1 VLQGASKF
9 LDQVDLIIAE
19 LSFVRYDEH
28 ALVFLQMLN
37 LLDEL
42 GFRYYDETGEWR
54 SPSDGTLL
62 QKEVAFI
69 RSDLLIPP
77 TSRQVQ

>member
-1 VLQGASKF
+1 MPNFS
-9 LDQVDLIIAE
+9 
-19 LSFVRYDEH
+19 
-28 ALVFLQMLN
+28 
-37 LLDEL
+37 DEL
-42 GFRYYDETGEWR
+42 GFRYYDETGGWR

-77 TSRQVQ
+77 TSRHVQ

>member
-1 VLQGASKF
+1 
-9 LDQVDLIIAE
+9 
-19 LSFVRYDEH
+19 
-28 ALVFLQMLN
+28 MLN